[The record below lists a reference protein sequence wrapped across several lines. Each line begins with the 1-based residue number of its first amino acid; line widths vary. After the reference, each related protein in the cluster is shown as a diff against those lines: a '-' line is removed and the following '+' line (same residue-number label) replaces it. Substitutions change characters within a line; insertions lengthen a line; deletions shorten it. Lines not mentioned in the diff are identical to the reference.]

1 MSNEASQNWI
11 IYGAYGYTGELVVR
25 EAIAQQRKPVLAGRN
40 EAKTRAVA
48 EKYGLPYKVFN
59 VNDASDHLQDID
71 ILINCAGPFEQTAE
85 PIMDACIKHNTHYF
99 DITGEISVYQAAHSR
114 HEQASKAGI
123 VLCPGTGFDIVPTDM
138 LAALLA
144 RELPNATHLELAF
157 NFGSLPSQG
166 TARTAV
172 VGIGAGGLIREDG
185 ELKPVGLGYRVRKVP
200 FPSGKKSS
208 VSLPWGDVF
217 SAYHST
223 GIRNTIV
230 YCAMPAALCWGQ
242 KLTNPIRGLLARPL
256 AQRMLLAMV
265 EKFLDE
271 GPGENTRATAGT
283 EFWGRVTAADGRELT
298 GTLTGPSVYV
308 MTAEMSVASAL
319 QAETTA
325 PDGGYYTASRLLGA
339 DFLSDRK
346 GYEVNIPILSE

>member
-123 VLCPGTGFDIVPTDM
+123 S
-138 LAALLA
+138 AAG
-144 RELPNATHLELAF
+144 R
-157 NFGSLPSQG
+157 
-166 TARTAV
+166 
-172 VGIGAGGLIREDG
+172 
-185 ELKPVGLGYRVRKVP
+185 
-200 FPSGKKSS
+200 
-208 VSLPWGDVF
+208 
-217 SAYHST
+217 ST
-223 GIRNTIV
+223 SKM
-230 YCAMPAALCWGQ
+230 AP
-242 KLTNPIRGLLARPL
+242 
-256 AQRMLLAMV
+256 
-265 EKFLDE
+265 
-271 GPGENTRATAGT
+271 
-283 EFWGRVTAADGRELT
+283 
-298 GTLTGPSVYV
+298 GPSETRLAPVKRR
-308 MTAEMSVASAL
+308 ESVIR
-319 QAETTA
+319 T
-325 PDGGYYTASRLLGA
+325 
-339 DFLSDRK
+339 
-346 GYEVNIPILSE
+346 